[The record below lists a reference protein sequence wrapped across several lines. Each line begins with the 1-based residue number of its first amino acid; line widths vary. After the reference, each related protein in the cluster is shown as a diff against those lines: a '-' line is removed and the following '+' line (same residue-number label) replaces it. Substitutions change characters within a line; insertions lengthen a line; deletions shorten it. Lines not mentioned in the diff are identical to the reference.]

1 MAVLA
6 LCFIIFL
13 FARACL
19 YMHVGVCACICVYV
33 RACGCERVYMHVC
46 MCMHVGVCTCIHGG
60 QRITCGFQFSAF
72 TMWFLGLN
80 SGPRALGGKHFSPL
94 SCLASLLLVL
104 DDERILNRII
114 FQFTYLLLHAG
125 LRLPQHTGGG
135 QRTNLRRWFPP
146 PSRSSG
152 NQTRVSGLWS
162 NAFSS

>member
-1 MAVLA
+1 MCVH
-6 LCFIIFL
+6 
-13 FARACL
+13 ACV
-19 YMHVGVCACICVYV
+19 HVH
-33 RACGCERVYMHVC
+33 ACGREHVYKHVC

-60 QRITCGFQFSAF
+60 QRITCGFQFPAF

-80 SGPRALGGKHFSPL
+80 SGPRAPGGKHFSPL

-104 DDERILNRII
+104 DDKRILNRII

-135 QRTNLRRWFPP
+135 QRTNLRSWFPP

-152 NQTRVSGLWS
+152 CQACGAS
-162 NAFSS
+162 AFSS